1 MNRLNALRMVW
12 WNACE
17 ASTHDR
23 PGFSAAHSNCKSYG
37 AIIGAV
43 RGRRED

>member
-1 MNRLNALRMVW
+1 MNRLNALRLVW
-12 WNACE
+12 WNAAE

-23 PGFSAAHSNCKSYG
+23 PGFEYAIKTCRTYG

-43 RGRRED
+43 RGRKD

>member
-12 WNACE
+12 WSAAE

-23 PGFSAAHSNCKSYG
+23 PGFEYAAKTCRQYA
-37 AIIGAV
+37 AIIEAI
-43 RGRRED
+43 RCRRSA